1 MSVEVVLLG
10 ICVGRGCDVSRVG
23 LGGRR
28 DVRSLIGVSPNLIG
42 VKGHITEIGVE
53 DPCDSK
59 MRSFSRTG
67 P

>member
-28 DVRSLIGVSPNLIG
+28 DVRSVIGVSPNLIG
-42 VKGHITEIGVE
+42 VEGHSTEIGV
-53 DPCDSK
+53 
-59 MRSFSRTG
+59 RV
-67 P
+67 